1 MKEKWISDAK
11 LGLTEEQVNTR
22 IEENLVN
29 HDTTIPTKTI
39 GQIIWSNLITPFN
52 LLNLCL
58 AVAVFFTGS
67 FKNLLFMGVVI
78 SNSVISIIQEIRSKK
93 IIDRLSVLA
102 SKKVTVIRGGLKQ
115 HIGIDEIVLDDVIVY
130 ETGNQVIT
138 DSIILEGECE
148 VSEAFIT
155 GESDAIE
162 KKKGDR
168 ILSSSFIMS
177 GKCTIQVEHIGL
189 DNYAA
194 KITHDAKCL
203 KKSHSEIMR
212 VINKIVKIISLII
225 VPVGCL
231 LFYRQISISGSTI
244 KEAIIHTVAAL
255 VVMIPEGL
263 VLLTSMVFAVSI
275 IRLAKYKVLVQE
287 LYCIEM
293 LARTDVICLDKTG
306 TLTEGTMEVVDL
318 LPYNHHE
325 SKQIEAVL
333 ADFTQNIT
341 DHNATIEAIRN
352 QYKQGNAWKSDY
364 FIPFSS
370 KRKWSAVHFENEGS
384 YILGAPEFILKNI
397 ESSLKEK
404 INFYSEEHRVVGL
417 FYSKQKIAKD
427 TLPRKLELIAL
438 LFIKDKIRKEA
449 KQTLAYFKK
458 QGVQIKIISG
468 DHVKTISNIAAS
480 LQIDDYDK
488 AIDVSELS
496 DKALEEA
503 ASQYIIFGRVSPEQK
518 KKLILALKKQDH
530 TVAMIGDGINDVL
543 ALKEADCSVA
553 IASGSDGARNVAKLV
568 LLDSNF
574 DAMPKVVEEGR
585 RSINNI
591 ERSSSLFLTKTIY
604 ATLMAILFLFIHMPY
619 PFEPIQLTLISV
631 ATIGIPSFVLA
642 LEPNYERIKGKFFEN
657 ILKNSVPTALTVIFH
672 IVVLSLLSH
681 FQIFPLEQISSLAVL
696 LTAFTGILLLY
707 KLCIPFDWMR
717 RTLWFGMI
725 VLFGVQF
732 CFLKEFYSIVPFSLT
747 MLGTASILMGVGIFV
762 FALLEKWI
770 SKQLLQSKLVR
781 KIIKID

>member
-22 IEENLVN
+22 VKENLVN

-102 SKKVTVIRGGLKQ
+102 SKKVTVIRDSLKQ

-194 KITHDAKCL
+194 KITHDAKYM
-203 KKSHSEIMR
+203 KKSHSEIMS
-212 VINKIVKIISLII
+212 VINKIVKIISFII

-231 LFYRQISISGSTI
+231 LFYRQISISGNTI

-287 LYCIEM
+287 LYCMEM

-325 SKQIEAVL
+325 SKQIQAIL

-352 QYKQGNAWKSDY
+352 QYSQGNAWKSDY

-397 ESSLKEK
+397 EPSLKEK
-404 INFYSEEHRVVGL
+404 INFYSEEHRVVGI
-417 FYSKQKIAKD
+417 FHSKQQISKD
-427 TLPRKLELIAL
+427 TLPKKLELIAL

-449 KQTLAYFKK
+449 KQTLEYFKK

-503 ASQYIIFGRVSPEQK
+503 ASQYTIFGRVSPEQK

-574 DAMPKVVEEGR
+574 DAMPRVVEEGR

-657 ILKNSVPTALTVIFH
+657 ILRNSVPTALTVIFH

-681 FQIFPLEQISSLAVL
+681 FRIFPLEQISSLAVL

-732 CFLKEFYSIVPFSLT
+732 CFLKKFYSIVPFSLT

-770 SKQLLQSKLVR
+770 SKQLLHSKFLR